1 MKELTERQLEALTP
15 EAKQRYEIKLKKV
28 KRNRKILMGAVAV
41 IAVCAV
47 AAVLSITILFNV
59 SSVKVAKPGSH
70 YDAQQILDAAGV
82 EVGDN
87 MLLTNWSSVKQKV
100 ERKLPY
106 VLSLEID
113 KTVGGNVTFTVKD
126 NKASMI
132 FKVNGGYAIADANGK
147 VLETIKDK
155 PQNLGLLLLKVKKG
169 ITATVGEELRFNDDA
184 EKELYDNVCSAIKE
198 SGIGSITGID
208 ITDVNN
214 IYIEYQSRFRLYMGD
229 SSQLVYKLKEAKKVI
244 AQEDETDPKQIGE
257 INLSIA
263 KKVYV
268 EPLDTLEPTTTTVTQ
283 PETTIPQDT
292 DSDADTDDE
301 NTDGDGS
308 EDTTDVTEESTT
320 ENDDESDD
328 ENPDNGGN
336 DDE

>member
-47 AAVLSITILFNV
+47 AAVLSITVLFNV

-106 VLSLEID
+106 VFSLEID

-132 FKVNGGYAIADANGK
+132 FKVNGGYAVADANGK

-155 PQNLGLLLLKVKKG
+155 PKNSGLLLLKVKKG

-184 EKELYDNVCSAIKE
+184 EKELYDNVCLAIKE

-283 PETTIPQDT
+283 PETTTHQDT

-301 NTDGDGS
+301 N
-308 EDTTDVTEESTT
+308 
-320 ENDDESDD
+320 
-328 ENPDNGGN
+328 PDNGGN